1 MPQVVA
7 AAAVWLAA
15 AIVPGATAVA
25 GSVIAT
31 SAVAAFATTAIAT
44 ALQVAFYAAVS
55 QALMKPDV
63 AAAADGRATEWAAD
77 PNAAI
82 PFVMGRRG
90 LSGIIVHRDT
100 YGANNKYLANVTVY
114 SGGGPV
120 NAFGDFLVDGVAATF
135 TGEAMNGSPAG
146 RLYRQTKTGAQP
158 DTALTSPSVS
168 PSASLSDWGSSHKL
182 SGYACSMI
190 TLQQDGDFKY
200 WPAGIPRTLQ
210 VVQGIKSWD
219 PRLDS
224 TWPGGSGSCR
234 LATPSTWVY
243 STNGAIHALNWAL
256 GIRHNG
262 VLVGGI
268 GLSVDGIDVSAFID
282 AANIADTN
290 SWTCSA
296 VAYSD
301 APTGDDK
308 YQVLAALLQAAGA
321 VPSRKAGKI
330 SCVSRAASPASVV
343 TITAADTAG
352 PFDFRAGAPREGR
365 INTIIP
371 RCVQEAHEW
380 EMVDLEPV
388 IGTTYVTEDG
398 GATRSRGA
406 TYAYV
411 SDADQAAQLA
421 AYDIADSREG
431 ITGTI
436 ALKPYFRDLEPGD
449 AFTINEDGFALT
461 SQKCLVLSRSYDP
474 ARDVVTVTFR
484 SETAAKHAWAL
495 GITGVSPTNPTL
507 GTTDPS
513 ITPTPSGSDWT
524 LTAGT
529 GETPSIVLTGA
540 ISTSVLVS
548 RIVIEYRV
556 DGSSDWIAF
565 GEFSAGTTDVEVT
578 GLLGATA
585 YEMAVSYRNVF
596 NALGSRLELG
606 PVTTGN
612 VTFTN
617 QGDLATLDDVTFGAG
632 GQVLR
637 EDGLTNVTDAIAVT
651 SLGTAAAITSQGAL
665 ATANQ
670 VNLGASG
677 RVYRDDG
684 ATRLTDAVAVTSL
697 GTAAAITSQGALATL
712 STVDTAQIATGAA
725 TRVFNYL
732 DDANLNPATNPAAAT
747 PVPVLVYEHTFTTG
761 AGECVLWL
769 QWEQGSVSSGNQAIL
784 WCFIDDTWDHD
795 GSVVVG
801 AADYYSGASVNG
813 GQIAS
818 FQLGSLTAGSH
829 TVRVYAY
836 KTLSGSLSISR
847 RRGTVLNSIR

>member
-1 MPQVVA
+1 MEVQPVA
-7 AAAVWLAA
+7 AV
-15 AIVPGATAVA
+15 ATAVA
-25 GSVIAT
+25 TFIIGATGAGATAAAVITVAANIAVAVAT
-31 SAVAAFATTAIAT
+31 QAIISAVTQAIT
-44 ALQVAFYAAVS
+44 
-55 QALMKPDV
+55 KPEV
-63 AAAADGRATEWAAD
+63 AASEGRPTEWAAD

-90 LSGIIVHRDT
+90 VSGIIVHRDT

-158 DTALTSPSVS
+158 DTALTSPTVS

-210 VVQGIKSWD
+210 ELQGILAWD

-243 STNGAIHALNWAL
+243 STNGAIHALKWAL
-256 GIRHNG
+256 GIKHNG

-268 GLSVDGIDVSAFID
+268 GASVDGIDVTAFID

-296 VAYSD
+296 VAYSE
-301 APTGDDK
+301 APSGDDK
-308 YQVLAALLQAAGA
+308 YQVFEALLQTAGA

-330 SCVSRAASPASVV
+330 SCVSRAANPSSVV

-352 PFDFRAGAPREGR
+352 PFEFRAGAPREGR

-436 ALKPYFRDLEPGD
+436 TLKPYLRDLEPGD
-449 AFTINEDGFALT
+449 AFTINEDGFALS

-474 ARDVVTVTFR
+474 SADVVTVTFR

-495 GITGVSPTNPTL
+495 GITGVSPTSPTL
-507 GTTDPS
+507 GTADPS

-540 ISTSVLVS
+540 VSTSVLVS

-606 PVTTGN
+606 PVTTGD
-612 VTFTN
+612 VTFTD
-617 QGDLATLDDVTFGAG
+617 QGNLATLDQVNLGAS
-632 GQVLR
+632 GQVYR
-637 EDGLTNVTDAIAVT
+637 EDTSTRLTDAAAVT

-665 ATANQ
+665 ATVNQ

-677 RVYRDDG
+677 AVYRDDG
-684 ATRLTDAVAVTSL
+684 ATRVTDALAITSL
-697 GTAAAITSQGALATL
+697 GTAAAITSQGALATK
-712 STVDTAQIATGAA
+712 STVDSAEIASGAA
-725 TRVFNYL
+725 TRIFNYA
-732 DDANLNPATNPAAAT
+732 DDT
-747 PVPVLVYEHTFTTG
+747 PVSPGTFPGASPAPSLLYTATVTTG

-769 QWEQGSVSSGNQAIL
+769 QWNQYSASTDTLSL
-784 WCFIDDTWDHD
+784 WCYVDAVWDYD
-795 GSVVVG
+795 GSDVINFT
-801 AADYYSGASVNG
+801 DYFFSAPVNG
-813 GQIAS
+813 GQMAS
-818 FQLGSLTAGSH
+818 FQLGNLSAGSH
-829 TVRVYAY
+829 TFRVYVY
-836 KTLSGSLSISR
+836 KSGGSIGYQR
-847 RRGTVLNSIR
+847 VRGTVLNSIR